1 MKRKYIMIFTVLFLV
16 MGITGCGADK
26 TVYYE
31 QADSGE
37 AIPNA
42 SSETESQAEN
52 DVNVQSLQ
60 DDAYSGKAEAEKG
73 STDSAQADDLG
84 EKAAS
89 SQDEVF
95 YVYVCGA
102 VRAPGVYMLHSGDRI
117 YEAIVMAGG
126 LNGNASTV
134 SVNQAETI
142 SDGQMIFVPTIE
154 EANAGITMPQVS
166 GIQGSAEENSD
177 ATEDGKVNLNTASLE
192 ELMTLPGIGE
202 TRANDIL
209 AYRMEHGAFAAVEE
223 IMNVNGI
230 KEGLYNRIKD
240 NIKVN

>member
-1 MKRKYIMIFTVLFLV
+1 MKQNMIMIFTVLCLV
-16 MGITGCGADK
+16 MGIAGCGADK

-31 QADSGE
+31 QVDEMADSSQSQDGT
-37 AIPNA
+37 A
-42 SSETESQAEN
+42 SDE
-52 DVNVQSLQ
+52 
-60 DDAYSGKAEAEKG
+60 
-73 STDSAQADDLG
+73 DDLSG
-84 EKAAS
+84 LDETTLA
-89 SQDEVF
+89 QDEAY

-102 VRAPGVYMLHSGDRI
+102 VKVPGVYMLSPGDRI

-126 LNGNASTV
+126 LTEDASTI
-134 SVNQAETI
+134 SVNQAETV
-142 SDGQMIFVPTIE
+142 SDGQMIFVPTVE
-154 EANAGITMPQVS
+154 EANAGITVPQVPA
-166 GIQGSAEENSD
+166 IQGNAKDGAD
-177 ATEDGKVNLNTASLE
+177 AAEDGKVDLNTASLE

-209 AYRMEHGAFAAVEE
+209 TYRMEHGAFAAVEE